1 MAKSKIW
8 HVTSRD
14 ADDDTTEMW
23 TADEQK
29 AKEEFEACLN
39 GRAMDLAEDGY
50 SMHFY
55 CYVDEFEVNEDPK
68 GLAAFNKKFGTACKD
83 WKDAAIVAGGFTG
96 EDGCVSSEARIEAV
110 DGEVLPNGKAVVYQ
124 VVELK

>member
-1 MAKSKIW
+1 MEKSKIW
-8 HVTSRD
+8 HVMSRD
-14 ADDDTTEMW
+14 ADNDTTEMW

-29 AKEEFEACLN
+29 AKEEFKNCLN
-39 GRAMDLAEDGY
+39 DRAMNLVEDGY
-50 SMHFY
+50 ACHFY
-55 CYVDEFEVNEDPK
+55 CYVDEFEVYEDPN
-68 GLAAFNKKFGTACKD
+68 GLAAFNKKFGTDCKD

-96 EDGCVSSEARIEAV
+96 ESGCVSSEAHIEAV

>member
-1 MAKSKIW
+1 MVKSKIW

-14 ADDDTTEMW
+14 ADNDTTEMW

-29 AKEEFEACLN
+29 AREEFEACLN

-50 SMHFY
+50 TWHFY

-68 GLAAFNKKFGTACKD
+68 GLAAFNKKFGTDCKD

-96 EDGCVSSEARIEAV
+96 EGGCVSSEASIEAV

-124 VVELK
+124 VVELE